1 MMSIALSPDR
11 TEADRGRPQFD
22 DLLALVKPQLTDADA
37 ALLERA
43 YDFAATAHDGQ
54 FRKSGEPYILHPIA
68 TARALVEIQFID
80 AETLAAALLHDVVED
95 TGRSVD
101 ELDQEF
107 GTKVARLV
115 DGVTKLGK
123 TASRVTQTDD
133 STAAR
138 QERDK
143 AAQAENLRKMV
154 LAMAED
160 VRVVLIKLADRL
172 HNMRSAPLADPEKQR
187 RKATETMEIYAPLA
201 NRLGIRQFKSEL
213 EDLAFKYLEPRYY
226 EDIKRRRD
234 EYIADLGNQLEVIV
248 GDLRASLADAGIQAE
263 ITWRMKHMYSIYRK
277 MLRKGNNFEE
287 IYDVVGIRVIV
298 EEKQDCYGALG
309 VIHAKWPYIPSEFD
323 DYIGRPKESM
333 YQSLHTAVLVGA
345 THLEVQIRT
354 WEMHRVAEYGIA
366 AHWRYKDS
374 GKIDAGVEAKIAW
387 LRQLMEWRNE
397 VDDPQEFV
405 DSLKS
410 DVFREMIYVFTPN
423 GDVIDLPRGA
433 TPIDFAYRIHT
444 EVGHS
449 CVAAT
454 VDGKMVPLNFPLE
467 NAQVVRIQT
476 SKTKPGPSR
485 DWLNPA
491 NNYVA
496 TAGAREK
503 IRQWFRRQRR
513 DENIAQGRKQLEDEL
528 QRLGLEM
535 RIDEVAK
542 RFPAYAKTEDFLAAI
557 GYGVVTTG
565 QIAAELSKTP
575 LPDVLQPTK
584 AAPTKPMS
592 ARFQV
597 TGVGDLYT
605 TLATCCKPVRGDEII
620 GFITRGRG
628 VTVHRAD
635 CPNILKITEQE
646 RLLPISWDGGGE
658 KTLTPVQINLGA
670 WDRVGLLRDVTSVAA
685 DQRINILQVLTNTH
699 ADRSVTIAMTIEVAD
714 LAQLH
719 HILNRFEQI
728 RDVYEARRVGG
739 DNADLLKP
747 DREMVSKN

>member
-1 MMSIALSPDR
+1 MQTVAAPDLIAA
-11 TEADRGRPQFD
+11 ERGRPQFD
-22 DLLALVKPQLTDADA
+22 DLLAIVRSQLTDADVA
-37 ALLERA
+37 FLERA
-43 YDFAATAHDGQ
+43 YEFAADAHDGQ
-54 FRKSGEPYILHPIA
+54 RRKSGEPYICHPIA
-68 TARALVEIQFID
+68 TAYALVEIQFID
-80 AETLAAALLHDVVED
+80 VETLAAALLHDVIED
-95 TGRSVD
+95 TAATLED
-101 ELDQEF
+101 LDREF
-107 GTKVARLV
+107 GSKVARLV
-115 DGVTKLGK
+115 DGVTKLGL
-123 TASRVTQTDD
+123 TASKVTQAEET
-133 STAAR
+133 TAAR
-138 QERDK
+138 QARDK

-213 EDLAFKYLEPRYY
+213 EDLAFKYLEPQFYA
-226 EDIKRRRD
+226 DVKRRRD
-234 EYIADLGNQLEVIV
+234 EYTADLGDHLEAIV
-248 GDLRASLADAGIQAE
+248 AALRASLADAGIQAE
-263 ITWRMKHMYSIYRK
+263 ITWRMKHISSIYRK
-277 MLRKGNNFEE
+277 MVRKGNSFEE

-410 DVFREMIYVFTPN
+410 DVFQEMIYVFTPG

-449 CVAAT
+449 AVSAT
-454 VDGKMVPLNFPLE
+454 VDGKMVPLNFQLE

-485 DWLNPA
+485 DWLNTA
-491 NNYVA
+491 HNFVA

-513 DENIAQGRKQLEDEL
+513 EENIAQGRQQLEEQL
-528 QRLGLEM
+528 QRLGLNLK
-535 RIDEVAK
+535 IDEVAK
-542 RFPAYAKTEDFLAAI
+542 RFPAYAKTDDFLAAL
-557 GYGVVTTG
+557 GYGVVST
-565 QIAAELSKTP
+565 QQVAAELDKSP
-575 LPDVLQPTK
+575 LPDVLEPTK
-584 AAPTKPMS
+584 AQPAKPLS
-592 ARFQV
+592 SRFQV
-597 TGVGDLYT
+597 EGVGDLYT
-605 TLATCCKPVRGDEII
+605 TLAPCCKPVRGDAIL
-620 GFITRGRG
+620 GYITRGRG

-635 CPNILKITEQE
+635 CPNLAKIKEPE
-646 RLLPISWDGGGE
+646 RIMPLTWNIAGD
-658 KTLTPVQINLGA
+658 KTLTPVQIHLGA

-685 DQRINILQVLTNTH
+685 DQRVNILSVLTNTH
-699 ADRSVTIAMTIEVAD
+699 PNRSVTIAMTIEVLD

-719 HILNRFEQI
+719 HILTRFEQI

-739 DNADLLKP
+739 DTSQLVQANGKASD
-747 DREMVSKN
+747 D

>member
-1 MMSIALSPDR
+1 MAVLPDLA
-11 TEADRGRPQFD
+11 EVDRGRPQFD
-22 DLLALVKPQLTDADA
+22 DLFALVKPQLSDADA
-37 ALLERA
+37 AMLERA
-43 YDFAATAHDGQ
+43 YEYAATAHTGQ

-80 AETLAAALLHDVVED
+80 IETLAAALLHDVIED
-95 TGRSVD
+95 TGRTFED
-101 ELDQEF
+101 LEGEF

-123 TASRVTQTDD
+123 TASRVTQTDEN
-133 STAAR
+133 SAAAR
-138 QERDK
+138 LERDK

-172 HNMRSAPLADPEKQR
+172 HNMRSAPLADEEKQR

-213 EDLAFKYLEPRYY
+213 EDLAFKNLEPRYY
-226 EDIKRRRD
+226 EDVKRRRE
-234 EYIADLGNQLEVIV
+234 EYITDLGGQLEVIV
-248 GDLRASLADAGIQAE
+248 GDLRAALADAGIKAE

-277 MLRKGNNFEE
+277 MLRKEQNFEE

-323 DYIGRPKESM
+323 DYIGRPKDSM

-366 AHWRYKDS
+366 AHWRYKES

-410 DVFREMIYVFTPN
+410 DVFREMIYVFTPG

-454 VDGKMVPLNFPLE
+454 VDGKMVPLNFQLE

-513 DENIAQGRKQLEDEL
+513 DENIAQGRKQIEDEL
-528 QRLGLEM
+528 QRLGLGM

-542 RFPAYAKTEDFLAAI
+542 RFPAYLRTDDFLAAI

-592 ARFQV
+592 ARFQI

-628 VTVHRAD
+628 VTVHRVD
-635 CPNILKITEQE
+635 CPNILKITEPE
-646 RLLPISWDGGGE
+646 RLMPLSWDSGGE

-685 DQRINILQVLTNTH
+685 DQRINIIQVLTNTH

-739 DNADLLKP
+739 DNADLLAASG
-747 DREMVSKN
+747 EMVGRN

>member
-1 MMSIALSPDR
+1 MQTVVSSDL
-11 TEADRGRPQFD
+11 ADAERGRPQFAE
-22 DLLALVKPQLTDADA
+22 LLALVKPQLTDADVA
-37 ALLERA
+37 MLERA
-43 YDFAATAHDGQ
+43 YEYSATAHDGQ
-54 FRKSGEPYILHPIA
+54 RRKSGEPYIYHPIG
-68 TARALVEIQFID
+68 TARVLVEIQFAD
-80 AETLAAALLHDVVED
+80 TETLAAALLHDVIED
-95 TGRSVD
+95 TGRTVED
-101 ELDQEF
+101 LEQEF

-123 TASRVTQTDD
+123 TASKVTQAEETVA
-133 STAAR
+133 SR

-172 HNMRSAPLADPEKQR
+172 HNMRSAPLADAEKQR

-213 EDLAFKYLEPRYY
+213 EDLAFMYLEPRYY

-234 EYIADLGNQLEVIV
+234 EYTAALGVQLGVIV
-248 GDLRASLADAGIQAE
+248 TELRASLAEAGFPTE
-263 ITWRMKHMYSIYRK
+263 ITWRMKHVYSIYRK
-277 MLRKGNNFEE
+277 MLRKGNSFEE
-287 IYDVVGIRVIV
+287 IYDVIGIRVIV
-298 EEKQDCYGALG
+298 DEKQDCYGALG

-333 YQSLHTAVLVGA
+333 YQSLHTAVLVGS

-374 GKIDAGVEAKIAW
+374 GKIDAGVEAKITW

-410 DVFREMIYVFTPN
+410 DVFREMIYVFTPG

-449 CVAAT
+449 CVSAT
-454 VDGKMVPLNFPLE
+454 VDGKMVPLNYQLE

-485 DWLNPA
+485 DWLNA
-491 NNYVA
+491 AHTFVA

-513 DENIAQGRKQLEDEL
+513 EENIAQGRQQLEEEL
-528 QRLGLEM
+528 QRLGLGL

-542 RFPAYAKTEDFLAAI
+542 RFPAYIKTEDFLAAI
-557 GYGVVTTG
+557 GYGVVTSQ

-592 ARFQV
+592 ASFQV
-597 TGVGDLYT
+597 MGVGDLYT
-605 TLATCCKPVRGDEII
+605 TLATCCKPVRGDDII
-620 GFITRGRG
+620 GYITRGRG
-628 VTVHRAD
+628 VTVHRTD
-635 CPNILKITEQE
+635 CPNILKIGEPE
-646 RLLPISWDGGGE
+646 RLLPLSWNSGGE
-658 KTLTPVQINLGA
+658 KTLTPVQIHLGA

-685 DQRINILQVLTNTH
+685 DQRVNILQVLTNTH

-719 HILNRFEQI
+719 HILTRFEQI

-739 DNADLLKP
+739 DSTNLVKANGEL
-747 DREMVSKN
+747 VSRN